1 MSLDPLDI
9 SIQTTKYHAIP
20 SSVTVT
26 PTITFLCFRISFFK
40 FATNAHDVVQ
50 VPKASFDTCSDD
62 NKIGNPITTGPAN
75 VTLTSAGD
83 HYYICS
89 FGSHCQLGQKLAI
102 IVSATPGA
110 AAPPTPANPSTPLLR
125 PLRPRPQALPQ
136 KPALRKLPPQSRR
149 SHHPQYPH
157 HSSGHAAPNL
167 QPAPEACP
175 PEAPTPK
182 ADGPTPPATTSMR
195 PEVLPPSPD
204 SASSAVFAG
213 FSLTVLGFAVGL
225 FL

>member
-1 MSLDPLDI
+1 MERLMNMLLVGVVAAVMLQCAI
-9 SIQTTKYHAIP
+9 AQTVHVVGDNIGWTIP
-20 SSVTVT
+20 SNGAQGYITWASSK
-26 PTITFLCFRISFFK
+26 TFLVGDTLIFN

-62 NKIGNPITTGPAN
+62 NEIGNPITTGPAN

-83 HYYICS
+83 HYYICT
-89 FGSHCQLGQKLAI
+89 FGTHCQAGQKLAI
-102 IVSATPGA
+102 TVSTTPGA
-110 AAPPTPANPSTPLLR
+110 APPTTPSTPTT
-125 PLRPRPQALPQ
+125 
-136 KPALRKLPPQSRR
+136 PATPSPT
-149 SHHPQYPH
+149 
-157 HSSGHAAPNL
+157 SST
-167 QPAPEACP
+167 APEACP

-182 ADGPTPPATTSMR
+182 ADGPTATSR
-195 PEVLPPSPD
+195 PEVVPPPPD

>member
-1 MSLDPLDI
+1 MERLMSMLLVGVVAAVMLQCATA
-9 SIQTTKYHAIP
+9 QTVHVVGDNIGWTIP
-20 SSVTVT
+20 SNGAEGYITWASSK
-26 PTITFLCFRISFFK
+26 TFLVGDTLIFN

-62 NKIGNPITTGPAN
+62 NEIGNPITTGPAN

-83 HYYICS
+83 HYYICT
-89 FGSHCQLGQKLAI
+89 FGTHCQAGQKLAI
-102 IVSATPGA
+102 TVSATPGA
-110 AAPPTPANPSTPLLR
+110 AAPPTSPTTPSTPTT
-125 PLRPRPQALPQ
+125 
-136 KPALRKLPPQSRR
+136 PATPSPT
-149 SHHPQYPH
+149 
-157 HSSGHAAPNL
+157 SST
-167 QPAPEACP
+167 APEACP

-182 ADGPTPPATTSMR
+182 AYGPTATSR
-195 PEVLPPSPD
+195 PEVVPPPPD